1 MTDNQKGGDTYVL
14 CNRNELR
21 GAYNRE
27 HFSSY
32 TLPEDAKLT
41 PSARQFLIDFH
52 IDFNEGYG
60 AACGD
65 ADTSVHDPAAA
76 AARAEDALA
85 SFYDDI
91 AVLGARLRML
101 GRNALG
107 IENDIA
113 HVCDTLG
120 TLWQNHTD
128 LGGLLSECEAAGEAL
143 AVPVLPPLSAA
154 VHPLYYEMAL
164 LEAELARTQRFWAQ
178 AAGEMTAEGHA
189 SVDAWAQSVT
199 RCRACLATCL
209 EKVAG
214 EARHG

>member
-1 MTDNQKGGDTYVL
+1 MFYVTE
-14 CNRNELR
+14 NELR

-60 AACGD
+60 AACGNAD
-65 ADTSVHDPAAA
+65 ASAHDSAAA

-91 AVLGARLRML
+91 AILGARLRML

>member
-1 MTDNQKGGDTYVL
+1 MFYVTE
-14 CNRNELR
+14 NELR
-21 GAYNRE
+21 SAYNRE

-60 AACGD
+60 AASGT
-65 ADTSVHDPAAA
+65 AGTAAADPALA
-76 AARAEDALA
+76 AARAADALA

-113 HVCDTLG
+113 HACDTLG
-120 TLWQNHTD
+120 TLWQNHTG
-128 LGGLLSECEAAGEAL
+128 LGGLL
-143 AVPVLPPLSAA
+143 
-154 VHPLYYEMAL
+154 
-164 LEAELARTQRFWAQ
+164 
-178 AAGEMTAEGHA
+178 
-189 SVDAWAQSVT
+189 
-199 RCRACLATCL
+199 
-209 EKVAG
+209 
-214 EARHG
+214 

>member
-1 MTDNQKGGDTYVL
+1 MFYVTE
-14 CNRNELR
+14 NELR

-60 AACGD
+60 AACGNAD
-65 ADTSVHDPAAA
+65 ASAHDPAAA

>member
-1 MTDNQKGGDTYVL
+1 MFYVTE
-14 CNRNELR
+14 NELR

-27 HFSSY
+27 HFSNY

-60 AACGD
+60 AACGN
-65 ADTSVHDPAAA
+65 ADTSAHDSAAA

>member
-1 MTDNQKGGDTYVL
+1 MFYVTE
-14 CNRNELR
+14 NELR

-60 AACGD
+60 AACGN

-76 AARAEDALA
+76 AARAEDALT

>member
-1 MTDNQKGGDTYVL
+1 MFYVTE
-14 CNRNELR
+14 NELR

-60 AACGD
+60 AAGT
-65 ADTSVHDPAAA
+65 AVADPALA
-76 AARAEDALA
+76 AARAENALA

-91 AVLGARLRML
+91 VVLGARLRML

-113 HVCDTLG
+113 HVCDALG

-128 LGGLLSECEAAGEAL
+128 LGGLLSECETAGEVPSA
-143 AVPVLPPLSAA
+143 PVLPPLSAA

-164 LEAELARTQRFWAQ
+164 LDAELARTQRFWVQ
-178 AAGEMTAEGHA
+178 AASEMTTEGHD
-189 SVDAWAQSVT
+189 SVDAWAQSVV

-209 EKVAG
+209 EKVAR
-214 EARHG
+214 EVRHG

>member
-1 MTDNQKGGDTYVL
+1 MFYVTE
-14 CNRNELR
+14 NELR

-60 AACGD
+60 AACGN

-143 AVPVLPPLSAA
+143 TVPVLPPLSAA

>member
-1 MTDNQKGGDTYVL
+1 MFYVTE
-14 CNRNELR
+14 NELR

-32 TLPEDAKLT
+32 MLPEDAKLT

-52 IDFNEGYG
+52 IEFNEGYG
-60 AACGD
+60 AACGN
-65 ADTSVHDPAAA
+65 ADTSAHDSAAA

>member
-1 MTDNQKGGDTYVL
+1 MFYVTE
-14 CNRNELR
+14 NELR
-21 GAYNRE
+21 SAYNRE

-60 AACGD
+60 AACGN
-65 ADTSVHDPAAA
+65 ADTSAHDSAAA
-76 AARAEDALA
+76 AARAEDALV

>member
-1 MTDNQKGGDTYVL
+1 MFYVTE
-14 CNRNELR
+14 NELR

-60 AACGD
+60 AACGN

-128 LGGLLSECEAAGEAL
+128 LGGLLSECEAAGEVL
-143 AVPVLPPLSAA
+143 AAPVLPPLSAA

>member
-1 MTDNQKGGDTYVL
+1 MFYVTE
-14 CNRNELR
+14 NELR
-21 GAYNRE
+21 GAYNQE

-52 IDFNEGYG
+52 IEFNEGYG
-60 AACGD
+60 AARGN
-65 ADTSVHDPAAA
+65 ADTSAHDPAAA

-120 TLWQNHTD
+120 ILWQNHTD

-164 LEAELARTQRFWAQ
+164 LDVELARTQRFWAQ

-209 EKVAG
+209 EKIAG
-214 EARHG
+214 EAHHG

>member
-1 MTDNQKGGDTYVL
+1 MFYVTE
-14 CNRNELR
+14 NELR

-60 AACGD
+60 AASGT
-65 ADTSVHDPAAA
+65 AGTAVADPALA
-76 AARAEDALA
+76 AARAENALA

-91 AVLGARLRML
+91 VVLGARLRML

-113 HVCDTLG
+113 YVCDALG

-128 LGGLLSECEAAGEAL
+128 LGGLLSECETAGEVPSA
-143 AVPVLPPLSAA
+143 PVLPPLSAA

-164 LEAELARTQRFWAQ
+164 LDAELARTQRFWVQ
-178 AAGEMTAEGHA
+178 AASEMTTEGHD
-189 SVDAWAQSVT
+189 SVDAWAQSVV

-209 EKVAG
+209 EKVAR
-214 EARHG
+214 EVRHG

>member
-1 MTDNQKGGDTYVL
+1 MFYVTE
-14 CNRNELR
+14 NELR
-21 GAYNRE
+21 GAYNQE

-60 AACGD
+60 AARGN
-65 ADTSVHDPAAA
+65 ADTSAHDPAVA

-143 AVPVLPPLSAA
+143 AAPVLPPLSAA

-209 EKVAG
+209 EKIAG
-214 EARHG
+214 EAHHG

>member
-1 MTDNQKGGDTYVL
+1 MFYVTE
-14 CNRNELR
+14 NELR

-32 TLPEDAKLT
+32 TLPEDTKLT

-60 AACGD
+60 AACGN
-65 ADTSVHDPAAA
+65 ADTSAHDSAVA

-120 TLWQNHTD
+120 ALWQNHTD

>member
-1 MTDNQKGGDTYVL
+1 MFFVTE
-14 CNRNELR
+14 NELR

-60 AACGD
+60 AACGN
-65 ADTSVHDPAAA
+65 ADTSAHDSAAA

-154 VHPLYYEMAL
+154 LHPLYYEMAL

>member
-1 MTDNQKGGDTYVL
+1 MFYVTE
-14 CNRNELR
+14 NELR

-60 AACGD
+60 AACGN
-65 ADTSVHDPAAA
+65 ADTSAHDSAAA

-199 RCRACLATCL
+199 RCRACLAT
-209 EKVAG
+209 
-214 EARHG
+214 

>member
-1 MTDNQKGGDTYVL
+1 MFYVTE
-14 CNRNELR
+14 NELR

-32 TLPEDAKLT
+32 MLPEDAKLT

-52 IDFNEGYG
+52 IEFNEGYG
-60 AACGD
+60 AACGNAD
-65 ADTSVHDPAAA
+65 ASAHDSAAA

-154 VHPLYYEMAL
+154 VHPLDYERAR

>member
-1 MTDNQKGGDTYVL
+1 MFYVTE
-14 CNRNELR
+14 NELR
-21 GAYNRE
+21 GAYSRE

-60 AACGD
+60 AACGN

-128 LGGLLSECEAAGEAL
+128 LGGLLSECEAAGDAL
-143 AVPVLPPLSAA
+143 AAPVLPPLSAA

>member
-1 MTDNQKGGDTYVL
+1 MFYVTE
-14 CNRNELR
+14 NELR

-60 AACGD
+60 AAGGN
-65 ADTSVHDPAAA
+65 ADTSAHDSAAA
-76 AARAEDALA
+76 AARAEDALV

>member
-1 MTDNQKGGDTYVL
+1 MLYVTE
-14 CNRNELR
+14 NELR

-60 AACGD
+60 AAYGN
-65 ADTSVHDPAAA
+65 ADTSAHDSAAA

-178 AAGEMTAEGHA
+178 AAGEMMAEGHA

>member
-1 MTDNQKGGDTYVL
+1 MFYVTE
-14 CNRNELR
+14 NELR

-32 TLPEDAKLT
+32 TLPEDTKLT

-60 AACGD
+60 AACGN

>member
-1 MTDNQKGGDTYVL
+1 MLYVTE
-14 CNRNELR
+14 NELR

-32 TLPEDAKLT
+32 MLPEDAKLT

-52 IDFNEGYG
+52 IEFNEGYG
-60 AACGD
+60 AACGNAD
-65 ADTSVHDPAAA
+65 ASAHDSAAA

-128 LGGLLSECEAAGEAL
+128 LDGLLSECEAAGEAL

>member
-1 MTDNQKGGDTYVL
+1 MFYVTE
-14 CNRNELR
+14 NELR

-32 TLPEDAKLT
+32 MLPEDAKLT

-60 AACGD
+60 AACGNAD
-65 ADTSVHDPAAA
+65 ASAHDPAAA

-164 LEAELARTQRFWAQ
+164 LEVELARKQRFWAQ
-178 AAGEMTAEGHA
+178 SAGEMTAEGHA

-214 EARHG
+214 EAHHG

>member
-1 MTDNQKGGDTYVL
+1 MLYVTE
-14 CNRNELR
+14 NELR

-27 HFSSY
+27 YFSSY

-60 AACGD
+60 AACGN
-65 ADTSVHDPAAA
+65 ADTSAHDSAAA

>member
-1 MTDNQKGGDTYVL
+1 MFYVTE
-14 CNRNELR
+14 NELR

-60 AACGD
+60 AACGNAD
-65 ADTSVHDPAAA
+65 ASAHDPAAA
-76 AARAEDALA
+76 AARAEDALT

-91 AVLGARLRML
+91 AVLGARLRIL

-143 AVPVLPPLSAA
+143 AAPVLPPLSAA

>member
-1 MTDNQKGGDTYVL
+1 MFYVTE
-14 CNRNELR
+14 NELR

-60 AACGD
+60 AACGN

-120 TLWQNHTD
+120 TLWQNHID

>member
-1 MTDNQKGGDTYVL
+1 MFYVTE
-14 CNRNELR
+14 NELR

-60 AACGD
+60 AACGN

-76 AARAEDALA
+76 AARAEDALT

-154 VHPLYYEMAL
+154 LHPLYYEMAL

>member
-1 MTDNQKGGDTYVL
+1 MFYVTE
-14 CNRNELR
+14 NELR

-52 IDFNEGYG
+52 IEFNEGYG
-60 AACGD
+60 AACGN

-76 AARAEDALA
+76 AARAEDALT

>member
-1 MTDNQKGGDTYVL
+1 MFYVTE
-14 CNRNELR
+14 NELR

-27 HFSSY
+27 QFSSY

-60 AACGD
+60 AASGT
-65 ADTSVHDPAAA
+65 AGTAVTDPALA
-76 AARAEDALA
+76 AARAENALA

-91 AVLGARLRML
+91 VVLGARLRML

-113 HVCDTLG
+113 HVCDALG

-128 LGGLLSECEAAGEAL
+128 LGGLLSECETAGEVPSA
-143 AVPVLPPLSAA
+143 PVLPPLSAA

-164 LEAELARTQRFWAQ
+164 LDAELARTQRFWVQ
-178 AAGEMTAEGHA
+178 AASEMTAEGHD
-189 SVDAWAQSVT
+189 SVDAWAQSVV

-214 EARHG
+214 EVRHG

>member
-1 MTDNQKGGDTYVL
+1 MFYVTE
-14 CNRNELR
+14 NELR

-32 TLPEDAKLT
+32 MLPEDAKLT

-52 IDFNEGYG
+52 IEFNEGYG
-60 AACGD
+60 AACGNAD
-65 ADTSVHDPAAA
+65 ASAHDSAAA

-120 TLWQNHTD
+120 NLWQNHTD

>member
-1 MTDNQKGGDTYVL
+1 MFYVTE
-14 CNRNELR
+14 NELR

-128 LGGLLSECEAAGEAL
+128 LGGLLYECEAAGEAL

>member
-1 MTDNQKGGDTYVL
+1 MFYVTE
-14 CNRNELR
+14 NELR

-60 AACGD
+60 AACGN

-178 AAGEMTAEGHA
+178 VAGEMTAEGHA

>member
-1 MTDNQKGGDTYVL
+1 MFYVTE
-14 CNRNELR
+14 NELR

-60 AACGD
+60 AACGN
-65 ADTSVHDPAAA
+65 ADTSAHDSAAA

-214 EARHG
+214 EARYG

>member
-1 MTDNQKGGDTYVL
+1 MLYVTE
-14 CNRNELR
+14 NELR

-60 AACGD
+60 AACGN
-65 ADTSVHDPAAA
+65 ADTSAHDSAAA

-128 LGGLLSECEAAGEAL
+128 LDGLLSECEAAGEAL

>member
-1 MTDNQKGGDTYVL
+1 MFYVTE
-14 CNRNELR
+14 NELR

-32 TLPEDAKLT
+32 MLPEDAKLT

-60 AACGD
+60 AARGN
-65 ADTSVHDPAAA
+65 ADTSAHDPAAA

-164 LEAELARTQRFWAQ
+164 LDVELARTQRFWAQ

-209 EKVAG
+209 EKIAG
-214 EARHG
+214 EAHHG

>member
-1 MTDNQKGGDTYVL
+1 MFYVTE
-14 CNRNELR
+14 NELR

-60 AACGD
+60 AACGN

-128 LGGLLSECEAAGEAL
+128 LGGLLSECEAGGEAL

>member
-1 MTDNQKGGDTYVL
+1 MFYVTE
-14 CNRNELR
+14 NELR
-21 GAYNRE
+21 SAYNRE

-52 IDFNEGYG
+52 IDFDEGYG
-60 AACGD
+60 AASGT
-65 ADTSVHDPAAA
+65 ASVAAADPALT

-128 LGGLLSECEAAGEAL
+128 LGGLLSECEAAGEVPA
-143 AVPVLPPLSAA
+143 APVLPPLSAA

-164 LEAELARTQRFWAQ
+164 LDAELARTQRFWAQ
-178 AAGEMTAEGHA
+178 AASEMTAEGHG
-189 SVDAWAQSVT
+189 SVDAWAQSVV
-199 RCRACLATCL
+199 RCRACLATGL

-214 EARHG
+214 EVRHG

>member
-1 MTDNQKGGDTYVL
+1 MFYVTE
-14 CNRNELR
+14 NELR

-60 AACGD
+60 AACGN
-65 ADTSVHDPAAA
+65 ADTSAHDPAAA

-128 LGGLLSECEAAGEAL
+128 LGGLLSEREAADEAL
-143 AVPVLPPLSAA
+143 AVSVLPPLSAA

-178 AAGEMTAEGHA
+178 AAGEMTAEGHV
-189 SVDAWAQSVT
+189 SVDAWAQSAT

>member
-1 MTDNQKGGDTYVL
+1 MFYVTE
-14 CNRNELR
+14 NELR

-85 SFYDDI
+85 SVYDDI